1 MSVAELYDNGCLNTA
16 KLREHLRQEGRLTEE
31 CALKVIQDGK
41 EPKLEISR
49 GNYSQ
54 KNEAGHQ

>member
-1 MSVAELYDNGCLNTA
+1 MSVAELYDNGSLNTS

-41 EPKLEISR
+41 EAKLEIFQR
-49 GNYSQ
+49 NYSQ

>member
-41 EPKLEISR
+41 ELKLEISR

>member
-16 KLREHLRQEGRLTEE
+16 KLREHLRQEGRLTED

-41 EPKLEISR
+41 DSKLEIF
-49 GNYSQ
+49 GENYSQ
-54 KNEAGHQ
+54 